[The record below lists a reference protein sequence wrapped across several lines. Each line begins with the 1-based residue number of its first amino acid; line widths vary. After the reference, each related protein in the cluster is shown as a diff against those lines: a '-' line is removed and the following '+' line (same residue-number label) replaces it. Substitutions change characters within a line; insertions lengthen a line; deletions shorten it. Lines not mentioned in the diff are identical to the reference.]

1 MHIGIDAR
9 NLATGIGRTVR
20 ELVKNLSEIDKENTY
35 FILYRDDPLNF
46 LEGIPN
52 FNRYYSSIGQYSPRI
67 QVEIPLFQY
76 KKKIDVF
83 HSTYFV
89 KPIWVPC
96 KSLVTIYDLI
106 YSRYPKYL
114 SKGLFT
120 KGVLLYHDIMTSI
133 AVKQSS
139 KIITISQSAKDDIIH
154 FFKCPEDKIEIITP
168 AFDKEEFKV
177 ISNRDLVKK
186 TVFEY
191 KLPDKYIFYVGAH
204 KPHKNLERLI
214 RAFYL
219 IAGEIEHNLVIGGK
233 KDLRYAKTYELAKA
247 LNMERRII
255 FTGEIKESDL
265 PLLYNGADLFVFPS
279 LYEGFGLPPLEA
291 MACGIPVLVSNAAS
305 LPEVVGDAAIMVNP
319 YDIGEIAQEMKRI
332 LTNKNL
338 QAEMQIKGLERC
350 QNFSWRKTAERTLEL
365 YKTLFYTARALTR

>member
-1 MHIGIDAR
+1 LTKKIH
-9 NLATGIGRTVR
+9 
-20 ELVKNLSEIDKENTY
+20 
-35 FILYRDDPLNF
+35 ILYRDDSFDF
-46 LEGIPN
+46 LEGVTN
-52 FNRYYSSIGQYSPRI
+52 FSRHFSRLGTYSPSI
-67 QVEIPLFQY
+67 HIGLPLFLY
-76 KKKIDVF
+76 KNRIDVF

-89 KPIWVPC
+89 KPIWMPC

-106 YSRYPKYL
+106 YSRYPEYI
-114 SKGLFT
+114 SKGGFT
-120 KGVLLYHDIMTSI
+120 KGALLYHNIMTSI

-139 KIITISQSAKDDIIH
+139 KIITISKSAKDDIMH
-154 FFKCPEDKIEIITP
+154 FFKCHEDKIEVIMP
-168 AFDKEEFKV
+168 AFDKENFKV

-191 KLPDKYIFYVGAH
+191 NLPDKYIFYVGAH

-219 IAGEIEHNLVIGGK
+219 IADEIEHNLVIGGK
-233 KDLRYAKTYELAKA
+233 KDLRYARNYELVKS
-247 LNMERRII
+247 LNLERRII
-255 FTGEIKESDL
+255 FTGEIKEIDL

-319 YDIGEIAQEMKRI
+319 YNVEEIAQEMKRI

-350 QNFSWRKTAERTLEL
+350 QNFSWRKAAERTLEL
-365 YKTLFYTARALTR
+365 YKTLFHNVE

>member
-1 MHIGIDAR
+1 MRICIDAR
-9 NLATGIGRTVR
+9 KCATGIGRAVY
-20 ELVKNLSEIDKENTY
+20 ELIKNLSEIDKENTY
-35 FILYRDDPLNF
+35 FILYRDDSFDF
-46 LEGIPN
+46 LEGVPN
-52 FNRYYSSIGQYSPRI
+52 FNRYFSSLGTYSPSI
-67 QVEIPLFQY
+67 HIEIPLFLY
-76 KKKIDVF
+76 KNKIDVF

-89 KPIWVPC
+89 KPIWAPC

-120 KGVLLYHDIMTSI
+120 KGALLYHDIMTSI

-139 KIITISQSAKDDIIH
+139 KIITISQSAKDDIMH
-154 FFKCPEDKIEIITP
+154 FFKCPEDKIEVIMP

-177 ISNRDLVKK
+177 ISNRGLVKK

-191 KLPDKYIFYVGAH
+191 NLPDEYIFYVGAH

-233 KDLRYAKTYELAKA
+233 KDLRYARTYELVKA

-319 YDIGEIAQEMKRI
+319 YDIEEIAQEMKRI
-332 LTNKNL
+332 LTNENL
-338 QAEMQIKGLERC
+338 QKEIREKGLKRC
-350 QNFSWRKTAERTLEL
+350 QEFSWCQVAE
-365 YKTLFYTARALTR
+365 KTLNVYKYVASL